1 MVIIQPEF
9 LLVFFIIFICGIIQS
24 LLGIGLLIFGTPTLL
39 LLGYDYVYVLIIILP
54 CSILISFLQIFKKKD
69 FVFGKKYLYFYTI
82 PTLSIGVFLII
93 DNKLDINVIKYI
105 GAILFCIGVIRV
117 NKKLNLFFKKLV
129 TKFTVPYCL
138 FIGLIHGLFNMSGAF
153 LTVFMS
159 SVNDSAEKIR
169 VSIAYWYLVFAIIQ
183 IFILFI
189 TSALIYSKMT
199 LVFLVISLISY
210 VLVFFTLSKMVNLEI
225 YQRIVTIVIFLYSL
239 SCFVL

>member
-1 MVIIQPEF
+1 MQPDL
-9 LLVFFIIFICGIIQS
+9 LLVFFTIFLCGIIQS

-39 LLGYDYVYVLIIILP
+39 LLGYDYVYVLSIILP
-54 CSILISFLQIFKKKD
+54 CSILISFLQIFNKKD
-69 FVFGKKYLYFYTI
+69 LVFGKKYLYFYTI
-82 PTLSIGVFLII
+82 PTLSLGVFLII
-93 DNKLDINVIKYI
+93 DNKLNINVIKFI
-105 GAILFCIGVIRV
+105 GGILFCIGVIRV
-117 NKKLNLFFKKLV
+117 NKKLNLLFKKV
-129 TKFTVPYCL
+129 VSKFTVSYCL

-159 SVNDSAEKIR
+159 SVNDSTEKIR

-183 IFILFI
+183 ILILFI
-189 TSALIYSKMT
+189 TSSLIYSEMT

-210 VLVFFTLSKMVNLEI
+210 VSVLFTLSKMVNLEI